1 MRSAE
6 QIGVQVLG
14 CKIVLDDFRTG
25 YSWLA
30 DITRLPA
37 DRIKINKAL
46 VRDLDRSTCDAA
58 VASAI
63 LSLAQGPGN
72 HGDCG
77 GVSSARGSWSVS
89 SAGLRRSHRLPNS
102 GQGTVRDSGSQHSGL
117 CGGCLLDSLK
127 GRHYPDRR

>member
-14 CKIVLDDFRTG
+14 CKIVLDDFGTG

-63 LSLAQGPGN
+63 LSLAQGRGITVTAE
-72 HGDCG
+72 GYRARG
-77 GVSSARGSWSVS
+77 AVGVSQAQGCDEVTDYPTAAKEQFAT
-89 SAGLRRSHRLPNS
+89 AGRSTLAYA
-102 GQGTVRDSGSQHSGL
+102 GVACWTV
-117 CGGCLLDSLK
+117 
-127 GRHYPDRR
+127 